1 MFSRILR
8 TAPSGGSSAWASL
21 ADRALATQQ
30 CRAFSQSQALASSV
44 IHFPKTSS
52 TELDNLLENVRYK
65 VILPSYLPEGQRK
78 RLYNRHYKAQ
88 LEADPITM
96 EIDGEKLRFYF
107 TDPVRDVP
115 STKKSLYDIIDLMK
129 TPDDWAILPRLLEG
143 LCVQAGRKLHYNQY
157 GKLIRRAAMAGCIH
171 TILTCAREVKR
182 TNFKLDNQEIALDV
196 MVNIQVEAILSDWDA
211 AETAKALQ
219 RTERVLDML
228 EEKDH
233 QPTTK
238 KKADDTTPKRTYPLH
253 KDPLIL
259 GSRLHMAAAV
269 AAKHNGGVD
278 ADGKVAKYA
287 REIVAL
293 WPEGKGALALY
304 GEEDFAA
311 DPSLQHLRHDTQITY
326 TVAPLLHGFRLA
338 ADVVEDQELAGQLRT
353 RAEVL
358 ERELS
363 TAIERKP
370 MAPGRRVERVYRKL
384 FPDQNPPVAA
394 EEAAASKHPVEAQT
408 VEA

>member
-8 TAPSGGSSAWASL
+8 AAPSGGGSAWASL
-21 ADRALATQQ
+21 ADRTLATQQ
-30 CRAFSQSQALASSV
+30 CRAFSQSPALASSV

-52 TELDNLLENVRYK
+52 AELDDLLDKIRYK
-65 VILPSYLPEGQRK
+65 VILPSYLPADQRK
-78 RLYNRHYKAQ
+78 RLYNRRYKAQ

-107 TDPVRDVP
+107 TDKVRDVP
-115 STKKSLYDIIDLMK
+115 STKKSLYEIIDLMK

-143 LCVQAGRKLHYNQY
+143 LCVQAGRKLRYDQY
-157 GKLIRRAAMAGCIH
+157 GKMIRRASMAGCIH

-182 TNFKLDNQEIALDV
+182 TNFKLDSQEKANDV
-196 MVNIQVEAILSDWDA
+196 MINIQVEAIMSGWDA

-228 EEKDH
+228 EEEDH
-233 QPTTK
+233 QPTK
-238 KKADDTTPKRTYPLH
+238 KKGDTAKRTYPLH

-259 GSRLHMAAAV
+259 GARLHMAAAV

-287 REIVAL
+287 RELVAL
-293 WPEGKGALALY
+293 WPEGKGALELY

-311 DPSLQHLRHDTQITY
+311 DPSLEHLRHDTQITY

-338 ADVVEDQELAGQLRT
+338 EQVVDQELSGQLRT
-353 RAEVL
+353 RAATL
-358 ERELS
+358 ERELGG
-363 TAIERKP
+363 AMARRP
-370 MAPGRRVERVYRKL
+370 MPEGRRTQQVYRRL
-384 FPDQNPPVAA
+384 FPGQSPPVVG
-394 EEAAASKHPVEAQT
+394 ETTREQPVE
-408 VEA
+408 V